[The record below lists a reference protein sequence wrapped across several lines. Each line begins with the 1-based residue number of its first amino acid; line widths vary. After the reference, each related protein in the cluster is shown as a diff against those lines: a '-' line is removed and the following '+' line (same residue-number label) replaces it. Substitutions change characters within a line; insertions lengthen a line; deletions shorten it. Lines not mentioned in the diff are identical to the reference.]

1 MSVKVVI
8 AGCCGRMGSRI
19 AALALNGNS
28 PPIAVG
34 GAFEVTGHPAIG
46 KDLGSALNTESA
58 GIIVTDNIDAALGT
72 GDVLIDF
79 TTPEATMEHLRRA
92 KALKKSMVIGTTGL
106 PEADRD
112 LVKACSQEIP
122 ILFSPNM
129 SLGVN
134 VLFELAEIAAKR
146 LGPRYT
152 VELEETHH
160 AGKKDAPSGTAKRLQ
175 ELIAGIRKVRPE
187 EVPCRSHREGNVV
200 GDHKII
206 FSGPSEHVEL
216 SHHAESRD
224 VFALG
229 ALRAALFVA
238 QQPPGLYDMS
248 HVLGRPAR

>member
-1 MSVKVVI
+1 MPVKVVI

-19 AALALNGNS
+19 ASLAMDGNV
-28 PPIAVG
+28 PQVAVA
-34 GAFEVTGHPAIG
+34 GAFEAAGHPAVG
-46 KDLGSALNTESA
+46 KDLGAALNLKSA
-58 GIIVTDNIDAALGT
+58 GVVVTDQLDTALKA

-79 TTPEATMEHLRRA
+79 TTPDATMDHLRRA
-92 KALKKSMVIGTTGL
+92 KTLNKSVVIGTTGIA
-106 PEADRD
+106 EADRNAIR
-112 LVKACSQEIP
+112 ACAQEIP
-122 ILFSPNM
+122 IVFSPNM

-134 VLFELAEIAAKR
+134 VLFELAEIAATR
-146 LGPRYT
+146 LGLRYA

-160 AGKKDAPSGTAKRLQ
+160 RGKKDAPSGTATRLQ
-175 ELIAGIRKVRPE
+175 ELIAGIRKVLPE
-187 EVPCRSHREGNVV
+187 AIPCRSIREGDVV
-200 GDHKII
+200 GDHTVT
-206 FSGPSEHVEL
+206 FSGPFERITL

>member
-19 AALALNGNS
+19 AALALNGHN

-46 KDLGSALNTESA
+46 KDLGAALNTGST
-58 GIIVTDNIDAALGT
+58 GIIVTDNIDTALST
-72 GDVLIDF
+72 GDVLVDF
-79 TTPEATMEHLRRA
+79 TTPEATMDHLRRA
-92 KALKKSMVIGTTGL
+92 KALKKPMVIGTTGL
-106 PEADRD
+106 LEADRD
-112 LVKACSQEIP
+112 IIRAFSQEIP
-122 ILFSPNM
+122 IVFSPNM

-146 LGPRYT
+146 LGSRYT

-160 AGKKDAPSGTAKRLQ
+160 TGKKDAPSGTATRLQ

-187 EVPCRSHREGNVV
+187 EVSCRSRREGDVV
-200 GDHKII
+200 GDHTVI
-206 FSGPSEHVEL
+206 FSGPSERLEL

-229 ALRAALFVA
+229 ALRAAVFLA

-248 HVLGRPAR
+248 HVLGRTVR

>member
-19 AALALNGNS
+19 ATLALNGDN

-46 KDLGSALNTESA
+46 KDLGLTLNTGST
-58 GIIVTDNIDAALGT
+58 GVIVTDNIDTALNA

-79 TTPEATMEHLRRA
+79 TTPEATMGHLRRA
-92 KALKKSMVIGTTGL
+92 KTLKKSMVIGTTGL
-106 PEADRD
+106 LEADRD
-112 LVKACSQEIP
+112 TIQAFSQEIP
-122 ILFSPNM
+122 IVFSPNM

-146 LGPRYT
+146 LGPRYA
-152 VELEETHH
+152 VALEETHH
-160 AGKKDAPSGTAKRLQ
+160 KGKKDAPSGTARRLQ
-175 ELIAGIRKVRPE
+175 ELIAGIRKIRPE
-187 EVPCRSHREGNVV
+187 EIPCRSHREGDVV
-200 GDHKII
+200 GDHTVI
-206 FSGPSEHVEL
+206 FSGPSERLEL

-238 QQPPGLYDMS
+238 GQQPGLYDMS
-248 HVLGRPAR
+248 HVLAAAR